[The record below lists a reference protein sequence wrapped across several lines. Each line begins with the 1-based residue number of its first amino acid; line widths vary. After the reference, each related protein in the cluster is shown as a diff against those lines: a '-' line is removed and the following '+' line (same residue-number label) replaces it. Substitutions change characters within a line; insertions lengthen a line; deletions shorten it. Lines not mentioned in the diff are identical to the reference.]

1 MVSEDS
7 ECRAAMESSIPT
19 SSIHLSGLSDD
30 PLKASLF
37 KMSSLRHLPD
47 NAGKRQEL
55 IVLAA
60 Q

>member
-1 MVSEDS
+1 
-7 ECRAAMESSIPT
+7 MESSIPT
-19 SSIHLSGLSDD
+19 SSIHLSGLSDY

-37 KMSSLRHLPD
+37 KMSSLRPLPD